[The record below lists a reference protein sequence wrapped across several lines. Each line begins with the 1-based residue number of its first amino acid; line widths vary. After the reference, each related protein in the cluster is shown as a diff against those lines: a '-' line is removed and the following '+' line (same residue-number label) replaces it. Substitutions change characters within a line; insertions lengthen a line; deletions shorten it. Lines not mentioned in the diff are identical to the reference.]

1 MSTKAFVG
9 PQLSFTIYGVAGP
22 TLMADPFLRLD
33 GNINLEEWYLG
44 LSRGIE
50 GYLGFQVRILSWLL
64 VSYYTPLF
72 AEESV
77 LWDTSGQIQQN
88 HPPDPP
94 LNPSPANGNDDVP
107 VTILLEWDC
116 SDPDGDPLLYDVYF
130 GTDPTPDE
138 GELVSENQS
147 QEYYNPPGN
156 LDYGTTYYWQIMAED
171 DEFETEGPIWN
182 FTTTGQGN
190 QPPNP
195 PSNPNPPN
203 NSTGQP
209 ININVSWTCTDPD
222 GDPLNFDVY
231 FGTMS
236 PPPLVSLNQSQTT
249 YDPGQLEN
257 STIYYWRI
265 VAIDNQQDS
274 TGSPQWNFTTTDDT
288 SLFSSPIGYATGTSP
303 NGISSA
309 DFDGDGDNDIA
320 VACYSSDA
328 VSILLNNSDGT
339 FQPSVNYAAGDSPYS
354 VFAADFDGDGD
365 NDLVVPNLWSDD
377 IYIFLNAGNGTFQ
390 MTNNYWA
397 GDGPLSAFAADLDG
411 DNDNDLAI
419 TENNSHVSIFIN
431 NGSGIFAGPTFY
443 LSGDSPRS
451 VFIAD
456 LDNDGDNDLAVANL
470 WSHNVSILMNNGNA
484 TFQSAV
490 GYGTDESPVSVY
502 ADDLDGD
509 GDYDL
514 VTANCGADN
523 FSVLFNNGNGTF
535 QSNINYG
542 VGDCPHSV
550 SAADLD
556 EDGDSDLAIVYDYI
570 YAGVS
575 IFFNNGTGMF
585 QLEGNYNA
593 GSEPNK
599 GFLTDVDGDGDND
612 LIVSDAYFGGA
623 LIFENQTR

>member
-1 MSTKAFVG
+1 LLIISLSCPKEPTEPEPEPETIIAENVVVIEEGGQVILEGVDSTAYHYSFTGTPPDIQTGDVIVGTDDLGYLRKVTSATIEGNSMTIFTDSAALTDAIVRGSMQTNIQLNLENALGLGGQSEVKIIYLAEGAKITQDGLDFSGLSLSLLDSVSNVIGTMVFTNGYFNFESDLDIGFEIENARIEEFHAIASGEVDVNIDIDITFNGITAHGDTILATFQFPAIIVWVGTVPVVIVPTLEVIAGYNFHAGTLTFYTGFDVSASIEFGARYENSEWTTIWNRNLSASGHETGCSFHLDMSTKAFVG

-328 VSILLNNSDGT
+328 VSILLN
-339 FQPSVNYAAGDSPYS
+339 
-354 VFAADFDGDGD
+354 
-365 NDLVVPNLWSDD
+365 
-377 IYIFLNAGNGTFQ
+377 I
-390 MTNNYWA
+390 
-397 GDGPLSAFAADLDG
+397 
-411 DNDNDLAI
+411 
-419 TENNSHVSIFIN
+419 
-431 NGSGIFAGPTFY
+431 
-443 LSGDSPRS
+443 
-451 VFIAD
+451 
-456 LDNDGDNDLAVANL
+456 
-470 WSHNVSILMNNGNA
+470 
-484 TFQSAV
+484 
-490 GYGTDESPVSVY
+490 
-502 ADDLDGD
+502 
-509 GDYDL
+509 
-514 VTANCGADN
+514 
-523 FSVLFNNGNGTF
+523 
-535 QSNINYG
+535 
-542 VGDCPHSV
+542 
-550 SAADLD
+550 
-556 EDGDSDLAIVYDYI
+556 
-570 YAGVS
+570 
-575 IFFNNGTGMF
+575 
-585 QLEGNYNA
+585 
-593 GSEPNK
+593 
-599 GFLTDVDGDGDND
+599 
-612 LIVSDAYFGGA
+612 
-623 LIFENQTR
+623 